1 VLRRNWITAGILS
14 VFAGLSRPTASAV
27 IAMVGL
33 AALVAMIRRRDG
45 WRPWLALV
53 LAPLGYLGYLAFV
66 ALRMHRIDG
75 YIYVQRAAWGA
86 GFDGGRYTF
95 VRFVQSLQGEHP
107 FGVFV
112 VMLMIVVTLVLYVV
126 TLLDRPP
133 WPIIVFSTIAIAMV
147 LGTYGGF
154 TGEARYLMAIF
165 PVLLPVAGALA
176 KARTWT
182 ATTIFIGLALI
193 AAWYG
198 SYLLLTWRWSP

>member
-1 VLRRNWITAGILS
+1 MVSRR
-14 VFAGLSRPTASAV
+14 
-27 IAMVGL
+27 
-33 AALVAMIRRRDG
+33 
-45 WRPWLALV
+45 
-53 LAPLGYLGYLAFV
+53 APLF
-66 ALRMHRIDG
+66 
-75 YIYVQRAAWGA
+75 
-86 GFDGGRYTF
+86 
-95 VRFVQSLQGEHP
+95 
-107 FGVFV
+107 
-112 VMLMIVVTLVLYVV
+112 
-126 TLLDRPP
+126 
-133 WPIIVFSTIAIAMV
+133 AIAMV